1 MHRWYKYR
9 HLDFFS
15 TRSSS
20 VISEAARK
28 REVQARAAL
37 GAPPPL
43 TFNGAREEATKA
55 SRLGISQA
63 WSVDHLDA
71 EIAQRNREALV
82 EVARVL
88 KQYPEL
94 RCEVHGETS
103 TPHSGACDPDLAGY
117 FGFDAETDLKPTMDE
132 LAKRRAEACLEAL
145 VDRGVPRA
153 RLTVTFK
160 GCSDQQRVS
169 FLPSIDEGG
178 AAGGYGG
185 YAEETSL
192 WSDVKTADALLAAA
206 AAARSSAGGG
216 SLLAQPGLTDFGPA
230 ASAYGASTPVRQ
242 PPRLPKL
249 GEEEGAD
256 YFDPTAQGGS
266 PPAEEA
272 STAASRDQRRQP
284 LAPPPPEFEPMP
296 PSLRAAPPAAQ
307 QQPVAPEVD
316 PSSFPNLRRQKPHG
330 GGTMDVL

>member
-1 MHRWYKYR
+1 MRVSLEYGEEGAIGSALTQGRGGGELATDATDGVGVAAEVFRHVGSGAEWAHGHHGESIWTLLRVMHVGREFANAESQQVHRWYKYR

-132 LAKRRAEACLEAL
+132 LAKRRAEAC
-145 VDRGVPRA
+145 PR
-153 RLTVTFK
+153 
-160 GCSDQQRVS
+160 
-169 FLPSIDEGG
+169 
-178 AAGGYGG
+178 
-185 YAEETSL
+185 
-192 WSDVKTADALLAAA
+192 
-206 AAARSSAGGG
+206 
-216 SLLAQPGLTDFGPA
+216 
-230 ASAYGASTPVRQ
+230 
-242 PPRLPKL
+242 
-249 GEEEGAD
+249 
-256 YFDPTAQGGS
+256 
-266 PPAEEA
+266 
-272 STAASRDQRRQP
+272 
-284 LAPPPPEFEPMP
+284 
-296 PSLRAAPPAAQ
+296 
-307 QQPVAPEVD
+307 
-316 PSSFPNLRRQKPHG
+316 PSSIAGCRGR
-330 GGTMDVL
+330 V